1 MADEFSPKQSTPIR
15 ARRWSR
21 PSSSSGGRP
30 RPYRLALRLVGIPA
44 AAVAGVLIYRGVHDR
59 FVLPECDSSRAKQTL
74 SGVLKQLEVAPLRD
88 EAIKTVSSGKDRVV
102 CNVVLPLSDGGHL
115 NIDYD
120 FFWQGDTAQMKY
132 SISRQPAQNSS
143 RQPVGN

>member
-1 MADEFSPKQSTPIR
+1 M
-15 ARRWSR
+15 
-21 PSSSSGGRP
+21 
-30 RPYRLALRLVGIPA
+30 LRLIGIPVLA
-44 AAVAGVLIYRGVHDR
+44 IAGVLIYRGVHDR

>member
-1 MADEFSPKQSTPIR
+1 M
-15 ARRWSR
+15 
-21 PSSSSGGRP
+21 
-30 RPYRLALRLVGIPA
+30 LRLIGIPVLA
-44 AAVAGVLIYRGVHDR
+44 IAGVLIYRGVHDR

-132 SISRQPAQNSS
+132 SISRQPAQSSS
-143 RQPVGN
+143 R